1 MIGRLFVGNGE
12 VLYEGMLVGLHMA
25 GENDLTVNAVRPKQL
40 TNIRAATA
48 DDAIVL
54 HSPLRMTLERA
65 IEFIEDDELVE
76 VTPSNIRLRKKEL
89 NESMRK
95 NKSPRTG
102 AKKD

>member
-1 MIGRLFVGNGE
+1 
-12 VLYEGMLVGLHMA
+12 MLVGLHVA
-25 GENDLTVNAVRPKQL
+25 GDNDLTVNAVRPKQL

-54 HSPLRMTLERA
+54 HTPIRMTLERA

-89 NESMRK
+89 TESGRK
-95 NKSPRTG
+95 NKGSKAMGGNAPSR
-102 AKKD
+102 KD